1 MKIVYLPGGERI
13 VTSSSDKTVRI
24 WDVENGEQEGTTM
37 EHEGWISGLAVTRDG
52 KRILSGG
59 YDKRISVWDVET
71 HELIE
76 EWEDETGGIMC
87 IAVSPDDQLAAS
99 GGERGEIVMREIQ
112 ESGRI
117 RYSIKAGGHEGGI
130 WGIAYLP
137 SSERVVTCSDDGTVM
152 IWDVVSGEQ
161 GTSMD
166 HEDVIVF
173 GLAVTKDGQ
182 RILSGDL
189 DKRIKV
195 WDVETHELIEEAW
208 GSHKSGIQSIVLL
221 PDDQFAASGD
231 CNCDGTIIIRE
242 RLWNRSDPP
251 DTRCRSCAAP
261 AFQIPLPVVIHVLKV
276 GRKTRLLSSHS
287 CQDRLLACLCCALL
301 QRLGEGGRRGQTFNR
316 DWW

>member
-1 MKIVYLPGGERI
+1 MALNTAPRYAPFSSVVERA
-13 VTSSSDKTVRI
+13 TR
-24 WDVENGEQEGTTM
+24 NGEVGCSIQPVGIFLFVIAFGDAAFPSEVA
-37 EHEGWISGLAVTRDG
+37 AVDFFLHSVSSAPNTSFFHG
-52 KRILSGG
+52 YLSKLCSNTARIFV
-59 YDKRISVWDVET
+59 D
-71 HELIE
+71 
-76 EWEDETGGIMC
+76 
-87 IAVSPDDQLAAS
+87 LAA
-99 GGERGEIVMREIQ
+99 ELLTTLP
-112 ESGRI
+112 
-117 RYSIKAGGHEGGI
+117 GHEGGI

-161 GTSMD
+161 GTSME

-173 GLAVTKDGQ
+173 GLAITKDGQ

-261 AFQIPLPVVIHVLKV
+261 ALQIPLPVVIHVLKV

-287 CQDRLLACLCCALL
+287 CQDRLLACLCCVLL
-301 QRLGEGGRRGQTFNR
+301 QYLGEGGRRDQTFNR